1 MKDIR
6 KILSDLNSGSVKVS
20 EIPDELILQLSSS
33 MLIEQLEGPDEL
45 LSRLSR
51 LQRDV
56 LGLQSLL
63 VEGDI
68 AKAVIISEDLLFR
81 SRSKEE
87 RDLECEVRIRMER
100 ALLAVEGSDASGQEL
115 RWCSERLK
123 AIAPNTALHG
133 ISMLNQANWHSNNGE
148 IMMAMAIHAE
158 ITKDSGFPDEIRGL
172 SRLEVGRI
180 LTAMDDLDPA
190 MRHLWTARAIF
201 IQAEMEAEAV
211 VVSLEW
217 LDLALEEVTEDAPR
231 MLYRIENAEPRSVPG
246 SSWVPANEQDVR
258 DVVESIFSILTEDV
272 GGTERT
278 DLGIILDAAEILGEQ
293 EWKNSLL
300 EKSKDIQDAR
310 LLEALQS

>member
-6 KILSDLNSGSVKVS
+6 KILSDLNSGSLKVS

-56 LGLQSLL
+56 LGLQRLL

-68 AKAVIISEDLLFR
+68 AKAAIISEDLLSR

-100 ALLAVEGSDASGQEL
+100 ALLAVDGIDASGQEL

-158 ITKDSGFPDEIRGL
+158 ITKDSEFPDEIRGL

-231 MLYRIENAEPRSVPG
+231 MLYRIENAGPRSVPG

>member
-100 ALLAVEGSDASGQEL
+100 ALLAVDGPDASGQEL

>member
-100 ALLAVEGSDASGQEL
+100 ALLAVDGSDASGQEL

-231 MLYRIENAEPRSVPG
+231 MLYRIENAGPRSVPG

>member
-100 ALLAVEGSDASGQEL
+100 ALLAVDGSDASGQEL

-180 LTAMDDLDPA
+180 LTAMGDLDPA

-231 MLYRIENAEPRSVPG
+231 MLYRIENAGPRSVPG

>member
-6 KILSDLNSGSVKVS
+6 KVLSDLNLGSIKVS
-20 EIPDELILQLSSS
+20 EIPDELIFQLSSS

-45 LSRLSR
+45 LSRLSP

-56 LGLQSLL
+56 LGLQRLL

-68 AKAVIISEDLLFR
+68 AKAVIISEDLLSR

-100 ALLAVEGSDASGQEL
+100 ALLAVDGSDASGQEL
-115 RWCSERLK
+115 RWCSERLN

-201 IQAEMEAEAV
+201 LQAEMEAEAV

-231 MLYRIENAEPRSVPG
+231 MLYRIENAGPRSVPG
-246 SSWVPANEQDVR
+246 SSWIPATARALR
-258 DVVESIFSILTEDV
+258 DVVASIFPILTEDV

-278 DLGIILDAAEILGEQ
+278 DLGIILDAAEILDEQ

-310 LLEALQS
+310 LLEFLQS

>member
-56 LGLQSLL
+56 LGLQRLL

-100 ALLAVEGSDASGQEL
+100 ALLAVDGIDASGQEL

-231 MLYRIENAEPRSVPG
+231 MLYRIENAGPRSVPG

-300 EKSKDIQDAR
+300 EMSKDIQDAR

>member
-100 ALLAVEGSDASGQEL
+100 ALLAVDGSDASGQEL

-158 ITKDSGFPDEIRGL
+158 ITKDSGFPNEIRGL

>member
-6 KILSDLNSGSVKVS
+6 KIFSDLNSGSVKVS

-56 LGLQSLL
+56 LGLQRLL

-100 ALLAVEGSDASGQEL
+100 ALLAVGGSDASGQEL

-148 IMMAMAIHAE
+148 IMMAMAIHSE

-231 MLYRIENAEPRSVPG
+231 MLYRIENAGPRSVPG

-310 LLEALQS
+310 LLEVLQS

>member
-6 KILSDLNSGSVKVS
+6 NVLSDLNSGSIMVS
-20 EIPDELILQLSSS
+20 DIPDELIFQLSSS
-33 MLIEQLEGPDEL
+33 MLFEQLEGPDEL
-45 LSRLSR
+45 LSRLSP

-56 LGLQSLL
+56 LGLQGLL
-63 VEGDI
+63 VEGDL
-68 AKAVIISEDLLFR
+68 ANAVIFSEELLVR
-81 SRSKEE
+81 SRSIEE

-100 ALLAVEGSDASGQEL
+100 ALLAVDGPDLSGQEL

-123 AIAPNTALHG
+123 AISPNTALHG
-133 ISMLNQANWHSNNGE
+133 ISMLNHATWHSNNGE

-201 IQAEMEAEAV
+201 LQAEMEPEAV

-231 MLYRIENAEPRSVPG
+231 MLHRIENAGPRSVPG
-246 SSWVPANEQDVR
+246 SSWVPSNEQDVR
-258 DVVESIFSILTEDV
+258 DVVESIFPILTEDV

-278 DLGIILDAAEILGEQ
+278 DLGIILDAAEILGKQ
-293 EWKNSLL
+293 EWKESLL
-300 EKSKDIQDAR
+300 ERSEEIQDDR
-310 LLEALQS
+310 LLEVLQS

>member
-100 ALLAVEGSDASGQEL
+100 ALLAVDGSDASGQEL

-201 IQAEMEAEAV
+201 IQAEMEAEAA

>member
-6 KILSDLNSGSVKVS
+6 KVLSDLNLGSIKVS
-20 EIPDELILQLSSS
+20 EIPDELIFQLSSS

-45 LSRLSR
+45 LSRLSP

-56 LGLQSLL
+56 LGLQRLL

-68 AKAVIISEDLLFR
+68 AKAVIISEDLLSR

-100 ALLAVEGSDASGQEL
+100 ALLAVDGSDVSGQEL
-115 RWCSERLK
+115 RWCSERLN

-201 IQAEMEAEAV
+201 LQAEMEAEAV

-231 MLYRIENAEPRSVPG
+231 MLVRTEKAGPRSVPG
-246 SSWVPANEQDVR
+246 AAWIPANERDVR
-258 DVVESIFSILTEDV
+258 DVVESIFPILTEDV

-278 DLGIILDAAEILGEQ
+278 DLGIILDAAEILDEQ

-310 LLEALQS
+310 LLEFLQS

>member
-6 KILSDLNSGSVKVS
+6 NVLSDLNSGSIMVS
-20 EIPDELILQLSSS
+20 DIPDELIFQLSSS
-33 MLIEQLEGPDEL
+33 MLFEQLEGPDEL
-45 LSRLSR
+45 LSRLSP

-56 LGLQSLL
+56 LGLQGLL
-63 VEGDI
+63 VEGDL
-68 AKAVIISEDLLFR
+68 ATAVIFSEDLLVR
-81 SRSKEE
+81 SRSIEE

-100 ALLAVEGSDASGQEL
+100 ALLAVDGPDFSGQEL

-123 AIAPNTALHG
+123 AISPNTALHG
-133 ISMLNQANWHSNNGE
+133 ISMLNHATWHSNNGE

-201 IQAEMEAEAV
+201 LQAEMEPEAV

-231 MLYRIENAEPRSVPG
+231 MLHRIEKAGPRSVPG
-246 SSWVPANEQDVR
+246 SSWVPSNEQDVR
-258 DVVESIFSILTEDV
+258 DVVESIFPILTEDV

-293 EWKNSLL
+293 EWKESLL
-300 EKSKDIQDAR
+300 ERSEEIQDDR
-310 LLEALQS
+310 LLEVLQS

>member
-20 EIPDELILQLSSS
+20 EIPDELILQLSSP

-100 ALLAVEGSDASGQEL
+100 ALLAVDGSDASGQEL

>member
-6 KILSDLNSGSVKVS
+6 KILSDLNSGSLKVS

-56 LGLQSLL
+56 LGLQRLL

-100 ALLAVEGSDASGQEL
+100 ALLAVDGSDASGQEL

-158 ITKDSGFPDEIRGL
+158 ITKDSEFPDEIRGL

-231 MLYRIENAEPRSVPG
+231 MLYRIENAGPRSVPG

>member
-6 KILSDLNSGSVKVS
+6 KVLSDLNLGSIKVS
-20 EIPDELILQLSSS
+20 EIPDELIFQLSSS
-33 MLIEQLEGPDEL
+33 MLIEQLEGPDEI
-45 LSRLSR
+45 LSRLSP

-56 LGLQSLL
+56 LGLQRLL

-68 AKAVIISEDLLFR
+68 AKAVIISEDLLSR

-100 ALLAVEGSDASGQEL
+100 ALLAVDGSDVSGQEL
-115 RWCSERLK
+115 RWCSERLN

-201 IQAEMEAEAV
+201 LQAEMEAEAV

-231 MLYRIENAEPRSVPG
+231 MFYRIENAGPRSVPG

-258 DVVESIFSILTEDV
+258 DVVESIFPILTEDV

-278 DLGIILDAAEILGEQ
+278 DLGIILDASEILDEH

-310 LLEALQS
+310 LLEFLQS

>member
-56 LGLQSLL
+56 LGLQRLL

-100 ALLAVEGSDASGQEL
+100 ALLAVDGSDASGQEL

-231 MLYRIENAEPRSVPG
+231 MLYRIENAGPRSVPG

-278 DLGIILDAAEILGEQ
+278 DLGIILDAAEILAEQ

-310 LLEALQS
+310 LLEVLQS

>member
-6 KILSDLNSGSVKVS
+6 KVLSDLNSGSVKVS
-20 EIPDELILQLSSS
+20 EIPDELILHLSSS

-45 LSRLSR
+45 LSRLSG

-56 LGLQSLL
+56 LGLQSML

-68 AKAVIISEDLLFR
+68 AKAVIISEDLLSR

-100 ALLAVEGSDASGQEL
+100 ALLAVDGSEASGQEL

-217 LDLALEEVTEDAPR
+217 LDLALEEVTKDTPR
-231 MLYRIENAEPRSVPG
+231 MLYRIENAGPRSVPG
-246 SSWVPANEQDVR
+246 SSWIPANEQDVR
-258 DVVESIFSILTEDV
+258 DVVESIFPILTEDV
-272 GGTERT
+272 AGTERT
-278 DLGIILDAAEILGEQ
+278 DLGIILDAAEILGELK
-293 EWKNSLL
+293 WKKTLL
-300 EKSKDIQDAR
+300 DKSKDIQDAR
-310 LLEALQS
+310 LLDALQS

>member
-56 LGLQSLL
+56 LGLQRLL

-100 ALLAVEGSDASGQEL
+100 ALLAVDGIDASGQEL

-201 IQAEMEAEAV
+201 IQAEMEAEAA

-231 MLYRIENAEPRSVPG
+231 MLYRIENAGPRSVPG

-300 EKSKDIQDAR
+300 EMSKDIQDAR

>member
-68 AKAVIISEDLLFR
+68 AKAVIISEDLLSR

-100 ALLAVEGSDASGQEL
+100 ALLAVDGSDASGQEL
-115 RWCSERLK
+115 RWCSERLN

-278 DLGIILDAAEILGEQ
+278 DLGIILDAAEILGEPVSYTHLTLPT
-293 EWKNSLL
+293 K
-300 EKSKDIQDAR
+300 A
-310 LLEALQS
+310 

>member
-6 KILSDLNSGSVKVS
+6 KILSDLNSGSIKVS

-56 LGLQSLL
+56 LGLQRLL

-100 ALLAVEGSDASGQEL
+100 ALLAVDGIDASGQEL

-211 VVSLEW
+211 VASLEW

-231 MLYRIENAEPRSVPG
+231 MLYRIENAGPRSVPG

-258 DVVESIFSILTEDV
+258 DVIESIFSILTEDV

-310 LLEALQS
+310 LLESLQS

>member
-33 MLIEQLEGPDEL
+33 MLIQQLEGPDEL

-100 ALLAVEGSDASGQEL
+100 ALLAVDGSDASGQEL

>member
-56 LGLQSLL
+56 LGLQRLL

-100 ALLAVEGSDASGQEL
+100 ALLAVDGIDASGQEL

-231 MLYRIENAEPRSVPG
+231 MLYRIENAGPRSVPG

-310 LLEALQS
+310 LLDALQS

>member
-68 AKAVIISEDLLFR
+68 AKAVIISEDLLLR

-100 ALLAVEGSDASGQEL
+100 ALLAVDGIDASGQEL
-115 RWCSERLK
+115 RWCSERLM

>member
-45 LSRLSR
+45 LSRLTR

-100 ALLAVEGSDASGQEL
+100 ALLAVDGIDASGQEL

-231 MLYRIENAEPRSVPG
+231 MLYRIENAGPRSVPG

>member
-6 KILSDLNSGSVKVS
+6 KVLSDLNLGSIKVS
-20 EIPDELILQLSSS
+20 EIPDELIFQLSSS

-45 LSRLSR
+45 LSRLSP

-56 LGLQSLL
+56 LGLQRLL

-68 AKAVIISEDLLFR
+68 AKAVIISEDLLSR

-100 ALLAVEGSDASGQEL
+100 ALLAVDGSDASGQEL
-115 RWCSERLK
+115 RWCSERLN

-201 IQAEMEAEAV
+201 LQAEMEAEAV

-258 DVVESIFSILTEDV
+258 DVVESIFPI
-272 GGTERT
+272 
-278 DLGIILDAAEILGEQ
+278 
-293 EWKNSLL
+293 
-300 EKSKDIQDAR
+300 
-310 LLEALQS
+310 

>member
-45 LSRLSR
+45 LSRLTR

-56 LGLQSLL
+56 LGLQRLL

-100 ALLAVEGSDASGQEL
+100 ALLAVDGIDASGQEL

-158 ITKDSGFPDEIRGL
+158 ITKDSGFPYEIRGL

-231 MLYRIENAEPRSVPG
+231 MLYRIENAGPRSVPG

-300 EKSKDIQDAR
+300 EMSKDIQDAR

>member
-100 ALLAVEGSDASGQEL
+100 ALLAVDGSDASGQEL

-278 DLGIILDAAEILGEQ
+278 DLGIILDAAEILGC
-293 EWKNSLL
+293 LL
-300 EKSKDIQDAR
+300 YTSPSPRA
-310 LLEALQS
+310 S

>member
-68 AKAVIISEDLLFR
+68 AKAVIISEDLLSR

-100 ALLAVEGSDASGQEL
+100 ALLAVDGSDASGQEL

-158 ITKDSGFPDEIRGL
+158 ITKDSGFPHEIRGL

>member
-6 KILSDLNSGSVKVS
+6 NILSDLNSGSVKVS

-56 LGLQSLL
+56 LGLQRLL

-68 AKAVIISEDLLFR
+68 AKAVIISEGLLSR

-100 ALLAVEGSDASGQEL
+100 ALLAVDGGDTSGQEL

-158 ITKDSGFPDEIRGL
+158 ITKDSGFPGEIRGL

-180 LTAMDDLDPA
+180 LTAMGDLDPA

-201 IQAEMEAEAV
+201 IQTEMEAEAV

-217 LDLALEEVTEDAPR
+217 LDLALEEVTEGAPR
-231 MLYRIENAEPRSVPG
+231 MSYRIENAGPRSVPG

-258 DVVESIFSILTEDV
+258 DVVESIISILTEDV

-293 EWKNSLL
+293 EWKHSLL

>member
-68 AKAVIISEDLLFR
+68 AKAVIISEDLLSR

-100 ALLAVEGSDASGQEL
+100 ALLAVDGSDASGQEL

>member
-6 KILSDLNSGSVKVS
+6 KILSDLNSGSIKVS
-20 EIPDELILQLSSS
+20 EI
-33 MLIEQLEGPDEL
+33 PDEL

-68 AKAVIISEDLLFR
+68 AKAVIISDDLLFR

-100 ALLAVEGSDASGQEL
+100 ALLAVDGIDASGQEL

-231 MLYRIENAEPRSVPG
+231 MLYRIENAGPRSVPG

>member
-45 LSRLSR
+45 LSRLTR

-56 LGLQSLL
+56 LGLQRLL

-100 ALLAVEGSDASGQEL
+100 ALLAVDGIDASGQEL

-231 MLYRIENAEPRSVPG
+231 MLYRIENAGPRSVPG

-300 EKSKDIQDAR
+300 EMSKDIQDAR